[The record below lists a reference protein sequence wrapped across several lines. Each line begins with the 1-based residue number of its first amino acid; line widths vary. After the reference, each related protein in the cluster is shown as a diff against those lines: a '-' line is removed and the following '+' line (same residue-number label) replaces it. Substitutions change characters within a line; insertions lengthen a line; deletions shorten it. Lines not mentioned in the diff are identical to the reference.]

1 MFNTKMSSYTQKIPT
16 SENNPGL
23 TLKVYDISDGQPE
36 EWLQLGWLILCYVID
51 PFRDELD

>member
-36 EWLQLGWLILCYVID
+36 EWLQLGWLILRYVID